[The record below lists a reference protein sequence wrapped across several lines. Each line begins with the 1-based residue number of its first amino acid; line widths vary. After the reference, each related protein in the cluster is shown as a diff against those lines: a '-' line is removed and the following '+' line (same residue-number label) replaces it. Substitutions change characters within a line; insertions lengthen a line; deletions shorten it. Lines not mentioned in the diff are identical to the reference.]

1 MHITKEQGYKIQE
14 SKLIQFLIW
23 VKTDCLWYPPDGC
36 YDLGHWKQMGQSLKS
51 HQLASREVN
60 HDEFIAWQ
68 IVYSALQ
75 ALHNW
80 EEILHPAANLS
91 ADTSHALTAPLARP
105 DSVVLPVEEGI
116 NEEEPEG
123 DLLNLRAIDLRQ
135 ECDLYP
141 AIKPQLVK
149 AMAAS
154 PSTEAKVLKQ
164 QSCPA
169 PYEPIGHMTDNEL
182 LLSPEPK
189 HFLDTC

>member
-1 MHITKEQGYKIQE
+1 M
-14 SKLIQFLIW
+14 
-23 VKTDCLWYPPDGC
+23 
-36 YDLGHWKQMGQSLKS
+36 
-51 HQLASREVN
+51 
-60 HDEFIAWQ
+60 
-68 IVYSALQ
+68 
-75 ALHNW
+75 HNW

>member
-1 MHITKEQGYKIQE
+1 
-14 SKLIQFLIW
+14 
-23 VKTDCLWYPPDGC
+23 
-36 YDLGHWKQMGQSLKS
+36 MGQSLKS
-51 HQLASREVN
+51 HQLASCEVN